1 METLSRIFGSETKVK
16 MMKLFIFNE
25 EHVFSTKDISNRTK
39 SDLGKVRREIS
50 NLEKMGLIRR
60 RVSRGKHGFV
70 LNNQFAYIKQLRAFL
85 IDVEPLQPREV
96 VKKIAKSGS
105 VKLIVT
111 SGIFLQDPESRADL
125 LVVGDS
131 VKKAKLENI
140 IKSVE
145 AEVGKELRYAFFST
159 DEFRYRMSMYDK
171 LVRDI
176 LDYPHRVL
184 LDKLGILEDG
194 AV

>member
-1 METLSRIFGSETKVK
+1 METLARIFGSETKVK

-25 EHVFSTKDISNRTK
+25 EHVFTSKDIANRTK
-39 SDLGKVRREIS
+39 SDIGKVRREIS
-50 NLEKMGLIRR
+50 NLEKMSLIRR
-60 RVSRGKHGFV
+60 RIHKGKHGFV
-70 LNNQFAYIKQLRAFL
+70 LNGQFAYIKQLRAFL

-105 VKLIVT
+105 VKIIVT

-125 LVVGDS
+125 LVVGDG
-131 VKKAKLENI
+131 VKKAKLDSI

-159 DEFRYRMSMYDK
+159 DEFKYRMSMYDK

-176 LDYPHRVL
+176 LDYPHKVL
-184 LDKLGILEDG
+184 LDKLGILEGG